1 MDIPEPLSLSL
12 SLYLV
17 CFHLFFNHPE
27 MNTFVHPYFPMFWD
41 LSSGG
46 RSEIEAL
53 DGRDIFR
60 WGVRVDNVLQSLCA
74 FMLPPR
80 PVLSILGYVK
90 RHQLDREDAVL

>member
-1 MDIPEPLSLSL
+1 MGGFRVTQAQQDLTRRLEINGIIYAFSSFSSFWER
-12 SLYLV
+12 
-17 CFHLFFNHPE
+17 CLFS
-27 MNTFVHPYFPMFWD
+27 VD
-41 LSSGG
+41 